1 MYNLPVPSEPALYK
15 PMMVVLWLLPVIAL
29 TAAVFVL
36 VARDQVGRKLSWLM
50 AALVCLTSVVSA
62 ITLIATWGDVSSQL
76 KGTSGKVFWIFV
88 LSIVGV
94 TTIAITSLLLDR
106 RLSATAFSPDKPI
119 REDKWRAAL
128 IGGGLLTV
136 LPQAILPFLAIDS
149 SAALMGGLVVFVYAL
164 YYDVLAV
171 AAVGAAVYRLAHAAT
186 GISVKAATW
195 TRVAAIAAGG
205 FGTLLQVAVVVILW
219 AAELS
224 HTPTTFLS

>member
-1 MYNLPVPSEPALYK
+1 MYNLPVPSEPALYR

-36 VARDQVGRKLSWLM
+36 VARDQIGRKLSWLM
-50 AALVCLTSVVSA
+50 AALVGLTSVISV

-76 KGTSGKVFWIFV
+76 KGTSGKVFWIVV
-88 LSIVGV
+88 LSIGGV
-94 TTIAITSLLLDR
+94 TAIAITSLLLDR
-106 RLSATAFSPDKPI
+106 RLTAAVFSPDKPI

-128 IGGGLLTV
+128 IGGGLLTL

-149 SAALMGGLVVFVYAL
+149 SAALMGGLVLFVYVL

-171 AAVGAAVYRLAHAAT
+171 VAIGAAVYRLGHAGT
-186 GISVKAATW
+186 GMSTKAATW

-205 FGTLLQVAVVVILW
+205 LGTLLQTIFVVILW

-224 HTPTTFLS
+224 HAPTTFLS